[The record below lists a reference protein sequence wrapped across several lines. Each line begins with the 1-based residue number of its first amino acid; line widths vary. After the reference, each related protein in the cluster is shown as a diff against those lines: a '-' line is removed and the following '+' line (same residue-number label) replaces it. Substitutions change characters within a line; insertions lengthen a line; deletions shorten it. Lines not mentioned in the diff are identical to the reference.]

1 MKRIDEIIKI
11 FAEST
16 TNDGNNK
23 NRYSWTQDQKK
34 LLLTKVVELLS
45 FN

>member
-11 FAEST
+11 LAEST

-23 NRYSWTQDQKK
+23 NRYSKTQAPKK
-34 LLLTKVVELLS
+34 LLLTKVVELFS

>member
-11 FAEST
+11 LAEST

-23 NRYSWTQDQKK
+23 NRYSKTQAQKK